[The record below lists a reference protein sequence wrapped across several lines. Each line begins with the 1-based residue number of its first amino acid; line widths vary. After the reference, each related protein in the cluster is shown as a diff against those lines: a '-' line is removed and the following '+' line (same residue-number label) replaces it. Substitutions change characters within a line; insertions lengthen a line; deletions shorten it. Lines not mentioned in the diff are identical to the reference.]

1 MSLTTTSGVAACGTR
16 LLSVPS
22 QPFFRLI
29 LVVFLLVSL
38 LLASFFSP
46 TSSGDYVCLLE
57 LRYSHFSRI
66 FFARTLILDA
76 FCRSNVAARSREISI
91 FFHFWILHP
100 SFFTVL
106 FSIPVSHAFVVSFN
120 ALNPLPAPIVTQDNL
135 HPEDKYCQQSYS
147 TVLMYCPHSLYVVVV
162 CPLLPSHF
170 TWNGCQPRVSMMSRT
185 RIRK

>member
-1 MSLTTTSGVAACGTR
+1 MLCVVLMSLR
-16 LLSVPS
+16 D
-22 QPFFRLI
+22 
-29 LVVFLLVSL
+29 
-38 LLASFFSP
+38 LARFQ
-46 TSSGDYVCLLE
+46 SSSTC
-57 LRYSHFSRI
+57 
-66 FFARTLILDA
+66 
-76 FCRSNVAARSREISI
+76 
-91 FFHFWILHP
+91 WILRP

-135 HPEDKYCQQSYS
+135 HPEDKYCQQSHS

-185 RIRK
+185 RIRKWRRSMVACGLWNFPRPSPANAASCFTL